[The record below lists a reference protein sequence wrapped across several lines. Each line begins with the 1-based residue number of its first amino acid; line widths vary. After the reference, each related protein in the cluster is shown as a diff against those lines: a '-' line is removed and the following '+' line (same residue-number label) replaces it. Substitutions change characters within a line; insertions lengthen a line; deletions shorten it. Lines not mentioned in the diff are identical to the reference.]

1 MSNYYYKPIQT
12 NWGSQNIQAPQQPQ
26 PSFGNA
32 IMPLA
37 SGALQ
42 LGGDIYAAN
51 QSVNSIQT
59 QSPGL
64 QQIDEFGTPVYNLG
78 GQASYIKGLNENNYG
93 RGLGIRGM
101 ATGAV
106 TGAAIGGIPG
116 AIIGGLIGFGAGLLG
131 RRKAKRKAREKIR
144 IAKGNFRKAQED
156 FNVANIG
163 ATQNR
168 LAREQYNDMLSDPY
182 GINTSYYG

>member
-1 MSNYYYKPIQT
+1 MSNYYYKPIET

-51 QSVNSIQT
+51 QATNSIQT

-64 QQIDEFGTPVYNLG
+64 QQIDELGTPVYNLG

-93 RGLGIRGM
+93 RGLGVRGM
-101 ATGAV
+101 AAGATAGAAFGPIGAGIGAV
-106 TGAAIGGIPG
+106 V
-116 AIIGGLIGFGAGLLG
+116 GLAAGLFG
-131 RRKAKRKAREKIR
+131 KRRAKKKAREKIR
-144 IAKGNFRKAQED
+144 VAKGNFRTAQQD
-156 FNVANIG
+156 FNEANIG